1 MAAPPGMAGSPAVLP
16 GRERGSGLQGIIA
29 AELRG
34 KSPAGGGLHSGSS
47 FSRRLLRA
55 QPLQARLIALLH
67 ALLALEQAALS
78 LQRPLLRALR
88 PQAFRLLRLQLL
100 HALLQAI
107 DAGLPL
113 CALARQHVALPLL
126 HDVLSPLDTL
136 LMLLRTR
143 FDLLVSRRSRAGSV

>member
-1 MAAPPGMAGSPAVLP
+1 
-16 GRERGSGLQGIIA
+16 LQGITA

-47 FSRRLLRA
+47 FGRRLLRA

-67 ALLALEQAALS
+67 ALFALEQAVLG
-78 LQRPLLRALR
+78 LQQPLLRAFR
-88 PQAFRLLRLQLL
+88 PPAFRLLRLQLL

-107 DAGLPL
+107 DAGLPI

-126 HDVLSPLDTL
+126 HDVLSLLDTL
-136 LMLLRTR
+136 LTLLRTR
-143 FDLLVSRRSRAGSV
+143 FDLFLSRRPRARVG